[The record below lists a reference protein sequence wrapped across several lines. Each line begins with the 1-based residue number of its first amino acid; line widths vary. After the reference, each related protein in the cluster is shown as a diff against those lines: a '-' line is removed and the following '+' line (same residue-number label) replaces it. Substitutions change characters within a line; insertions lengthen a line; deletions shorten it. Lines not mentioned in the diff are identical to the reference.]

1 MKMNIAV
8 PSASVVETNEE
19 RMKSL
24 APRGALISPMD
35 FANEMER
42 YWVDHLGNISSEAL
56 RKVWMQIAGT
66 FGSHIGGF
74 GSLERWT
81 ILQPPTGSGK
91 TQGTIVYC
99 KMLSRL
105 NREDHPGVLIVTRRI
120 DDANQIAEQINKLS
134 GNTNEAVAYHSGN
147 KIDLETLSTFPVLV
161 ICHRAYEQA
170 MDAMTEEGSKIQ
182 HTWPHFYDWRG
193 LDKRKLVV
201 IDEAL
206 DIVEHSQAGLDGLN
220 QTLGEIP
227 HVMQEKHLEAVKSIK
242 EATALLAWL
251 DNRKDKKKPVKDHRV
266 LDQILMKGKIPDLDA
281 LRKDMKTIEYDK
293 QQGKNDS
300 LERQRLMMRHDER
313 IKNLNNIFKSWRY
326 YASNE
331 SKPTFNTARL
341 LVPDDVKGAVVLD
354 ATASSDVIYKLFDQA
369 VPITP
374 PPHSRNYQNVTLHVS
389 MGHKTGKRYMRN
401 NAKELSGQLIA
412 QLNEELGEDRKVFIC
427 AHKDVEPVL
436 ITCDEKL
443 NPKENKWMTGH
454 WGDVDGSNDYRDCDT
469 AVIFGLPYRPDT
481 WTANVFMALQGPQE
495 NEWFQDSSSREYEG
509 YEDIRKA
516 LKNGQITTSIIQA
529 INRVG
534 CRKVIDDLGNCPKT
548 DVYILLPKN
557 ELGDDILEG
566 IRKLMPG
573 IKIKNWNY
581 DSISRRK
588 VRRSNHEPALIKY
601 FETMDIGRIASSGLK
616 NFLGIPP
623 TTFERLVTKMKDKTT
638 ELYKAMKE
646 LKVIYKSEGSGRG
659 NRSYLIKEWV
669 SGNTPT

>member
-1 MKMNIAV
+1 MKQIIAL
-8 PSASVVETNEE
+8 PIPETIEE

-24 APRGALISPMD
+24 ISPLD
-35 FANEMER
+35 FAKEMEKH
-42 YWVDHLGNISSEAL
+42 WVDNLGNISSEAL
-56 RKVWMQIAGT
+56 RQVWMQLAKT
-66 FGSHIGGF
+66 FGSHIGSF
-74 GSLERWT
+74 SPFENWT

-99 KMLSRL
+99 KMLSRI
-105 NREDHPGVLIVTRRI
+105 NRRDHPGVLIVTRRI

-134 GNTNEAVAYHSGN
+134 GKTDEAVAYHNDN
-147 KIDLETLSTFPVLV
+147 KVNLERLPSFPVLV

-182 HTWPHFYDWRG
+182 HTWPHFYNWRG
-193 LDKRKLVV
+193 LDNRKLVI

-227 HVMQEKHLEAVKSIK
+227 HVMQEKHLEAVKAIK
-242 EATALLAWL
+242 ETTAQLAWL
-251 DNRKDKKKPVKDHRV
+251 DNRNDKKEPVRDHMV
-266 LDQILMKGKIPDLDA
+266 LDKILKEGEIPDLDA
-281 LRKDMKTIEYDK
+281 LRKDMRTIEYDK
-293 QQGKNDS
+293 QLGKNDA

-313 IKNLNNIFKSWRY
+313 IKNLNNIFRSWRY
-326 YASNE
+326 YASAE
-331 SKPTFNTARL
+331 AKPTFNTARL

-369 VPITP
+369 VQINP

-401 NAKELSGQLIA
+401 NARELSGQLIA

-427 AHKDVEPVL
+427 AHKDVEPL
-436 ITCDEKL
+436 LMTCDDKL

-454 WGDVDGSNDYRDCDT
+454 WGNVDGSNEYRDCDT

-495 NEWFQDSSSREYEG
+495 NEWFQDSNNREYEG

-516 LKNGQITTSIIQA
+516 LKHGQITTSIIQA
-529 INRVG
+529 INRIR
-534 CRKVIDDLGNCPKT
+534 CRKVIDDQGNCPKS
-548 DVYILLPKN
+548 DVYILLPKDQ
-557 ELGDDILEG
+557 LADDILDG
-566 IRKLMPG
+566 IKKLMPG
-573 IKIKNWNY
+573 IKVRDWNY
-581 DSISRRK
+581 DAISKRK
-588 VRRSNHEPALIKY
+588 VRRSNHEPALIKF
-601 FETMDIGRIASSGLK
+601 FETMYIGRIASSK
-616 NFLGIPP
+616 IKSFLGIPD
-623 TTFERLVTKMKDKTT
+623 TTFERIIVKMKDKTT

-646 LKVIYKSEGSGRG
+646 LKVVYRPSGKG
-659 NRSYLIKEWV
+659 QRSYLIKEW
-669 SGNTPT
+669 GQGTTPT

>member
-8 PSASVVETNEE
+8 PAVETIEE
-19 RMKSL
+19 PKK
-24 APRGALISPMD
+24 ALISPMD
-35 FANEMER
+35 FAKEMER

-74 GSLERWT
+74 CDFERWT
-81 ILQPPTGSGK
+81 VLQPPTGSGK

-99 KMLSRL
+99 SMLSRL
-105 NREDHPGVLIVTRRI
+105 NRENHPGVLIVTRRI
-120 DDANQIAEQINKLS
+120 DDANQIAAQINKLS
-134 GNTNEAVAYHSGN
+134 GNTDEAVAYHSDN

-170 MDAMTEEGSKIQ
+170 MDAMTEEGSTIQ
-182 HTWPHFYDWRG
+182 HTWPHFYNWRG
-193 LDKRKLVV
+193 LDNRKLVV

-251 DNRKDKKKPVKDHRV
+251 DNRKDKKEPVKDHRV

-281 LRKDMKTIEYDK
+281 LRKDMRTIEYDK

-369 VPITP
+369 VPINP

-389 MGHKTGKRYMRN
+389 IGHRVGKRYMRD

-412 QLNEELGEDRKVFIC
+412 QLNEELGEDRKVFLC

-436 ITCDEKL
+436 MTCDEKF
-443 NPKENKWMTGH
+443 NDKWKTGH

-495 NEWFQDSSSREYEG
+495 DEWLQDSSNREYEG

-529 INRVG
+529 INRVR
-534 CRKVIDDLGNCPKT
+534 CRKVIDDQGNCPKT
-548 DVYILLPKN
+548 DVYMLLPKN
-557 ELGDDILEG
+557 ELADDILEG
-566 IRKLMPG
+566 IKKLMPG
-573 IKIKNWNY
+573 IKIKNWDY
-581 DSISRRK
+581 DSISKRK

-601 FETMDIGRIASSGLK
+601 FETMGVGRIASSGLK
-616 NFLGIPP
+616 NILGIPP
-623 TTFERLVTKMKDKTT
+623 TTFERLVAKMKDKTS
-638 ELYKAMKE
+638 ELYKVMKE
-646 LKVIYKSEGSGRG
+646 LKVTYRPSGKG
-659 NRSYLIKEWV
+659 QRSYLIKEWV
-669 SGNTPT
+669 SGSTPT